1 MMKSRVQS
9 ALLLCLSMALSACAK
24 DTPPSTAT
32 GWAIGWSNDA
42 AFVPAAKILKTSDG
56 GATWTLQGL
65 PVACATFY
73 GNDVSAVSA
82 EVAWAAVGDRTFTD
96 GGILHTADGG
106 TTWTLQ
112 DLPAGIANRHIKN
125 IKGVSLSEAWAVSYQ
140 GDVLHTS
147 DGGAHW
153 TLIPLRQ
160 ADGTVFSFQAVNR
173 MDVVGQDLWIV
184 GGQGVGQVIHSPD
197 AGATWQQA
205 QLPNVERS
213 ERSLTIT
220 APAPGVAWAAVN
232 QGGNLWGTT
241 DGGASWSKSTDSIGA
256 TSDYDDLCATS
267 VSVVWI
273 AMNRGPSGLVARLT
287 VADGRFTSNQFSVP
301 HYTMEGISA
310 MGDGQTAW
318 AVGQKP
324 FGDTADL
331 PQGVILATSDGG
343 LTWPQQT
350 LPGGALDV
358 QLWKISF
365 VGARR

>member
-1 MMKSRVQS
+1 MTKSRVRS

-24 DTPPSTAT
+24 DTPRSTAT

-42 AFVPAAKILKTSDG
+42 AFVPAAKLLKTSDG

-65 PVACATFY
+65 PAACATYY

-82 EVAWAAVGDRTFTD
+82 EVAWAAVGDRTYTD

-106 TTWTLQ
+106 ATWTLQ
-112 DLPAGIANRHIKN
+112 DLPAGITNRHIKN
-125 IKGVSLSEAWAVSYQ
+125 IKGVGLSEAWAVSYQ

-153 TLIPLRQ
+153 TLVPLRQ
-160 ADGTVFSFQAVNR
+160 ADGTALSFPAVNR

-184 GGQGVGQVIHSPD
+184 GGLGVGQVVHSAD
-197 AGATWQQA
+197 AGVTWQQA

-213 ERSLTIT
+213 EKSLTIT

-241 DGGASWSKSTDSIGA
+241 DGGATWSRSLDVVGA
-256 TSDYDDLCATS
+256 TSDYDDLCAS
-267 VSVVWI
+267 SANVVWV
-273 AMNRGPSGLVARLT
+273 AQNSGAGGLVARVT
-287 VADGRFTSNQFSVP
+287 VTDGRFTSNVLTLP
-301 HYTMEGISA
+301 HYNMEGISA
-310 MGDGQTAW
+310 MADGQIAW

-324 FGDTADL
+324 LRDQATL
-331 PQGVILATSDGG
+331 PQGVILATNDGG

-350 LPGGALDV
+350 LPNDALDV
-358 QLWKISF
+358 QLWKVSF